1 MERAVKKYF
10 PIFALPTLLAFVI
23 GFIAPFIEGVY
34 LSFCEFTTIADAR
47 FVGLKNYGRIWS
59 DPTFLHSLWFT
70 ALFTVVT
77 VILINVLAFAVALLQ
92 KL

>member
-34 LSFCEFTTIADAR
+34 RSVNSPPSR
-47 FVGLKNYGRIWS
+47 MPGLWG
-59 DPTFLHSLWFT
+59 
-70 ALFTVVT
+70 
-77 VILINVLAFAVALLQ
+77 
-92 KL
+92 